1 MFDDDNK
8 MRVYFSIQ
16 NYEHTHTY
24 SGVLDDDTT
33 WDELLSKIVATM
45 EASYGYTFDM
55 PDNYGIYYKGKP
67 E

>member
-1 MFDDDNK
+1 MMEDDNK

-16 NYEHTHTY
+16 HYENTYTY

-33 WDELLSKIVATM
+33 WDEVLDKIVSTM
-45 EASYGYTFDM
+45 EASYGYSFDLQ
-55 PDNYGIYYKGKP
+55 DNYGIYYKGKQ